1 MLLFRSLLFFLVI
14 MKLSPLTSSMAPCK
28 VEVGGCE
35 RGLLGAL
42 LPVAMQVGSRRD
54 ALGTAAGSISIA
66 GSTAASTGLS
76 L

>member
-1 MLLFRSLLFFLVI
+1 MLLMRSLLFFLAI
-14 MKLSPLTSSMAPCK
+14 MKLSTLTSSMAACK
-28 VEVGGCE
+28 VEAGGCE

-42 LPVAMQVGSRRD
+42 LPVAVQVGSRRE